1 MFFKLQI
8 NSFLYNSVQWSLV
21 EEHTCLQGGG
31 GTWIATF
38 GNFTISVFYYV
49 WVFSDR
55 KQPPP
60 PSTSSRFVHGNIKS
74 FCMTHV
80 YEKTSLPPKSVLCEF
95 ESPTSSLAQRG
106 AVLIKKKQKSLH
118 RSTNFSIKIRET
130 PLDLT
135 SKAKFKLT
143 ILCIIYRMCQNV
155 FTN

>member
-1 MFFKLQI
+1 MFAR
-8 NSFLYNSVQWSLV
+8 
-21 EEHTCLQGGG
+21 GGG
-31 GTWIATF
+31 LLELLLLVILLSVCFITF
-38 GNFTISVFYYV
+38 ESFQTGNN
-49 WVFSDR
+49 
-55 KQPPP
+55 P
-60 PSTSSRFVHGNIKS
+60 PSTSSRFAHGNIKS
-74 FCMTHV
+74 FCMKHV

-106 AVLIKKKQKSLH
+106 AVLIKKNQKSLH